1 MSALAQSTRME
12 VFRLLIIQGPDG
24 LPAGEIATKLQVPH
38 NTLST
43 HLTILVQAGL
53 MQSRRSSRSIIYSI
67 NEGGVR
73 ELLTYLLQDCCKGR
87 PELCHQITK
96 YNQLRG
102 YASDDPCS
110 NIPEGHD
117 ATMWKKHNSCD

>member
-1 MSALAQSTRME
+1 MEIITAVASMSALAQNTRME

-87 PELCHQITK
+87 PELCFPQ
-96 YNQLRG
+96 QEAFG
-102 YASDDPCS
+102 
-110 NIPEGHD
+110 
-117 ATMWKKHNSCD
+117 KKPRKVARQQRDTNG